1 MPACSPLDLVV
12 EIPWPTSRAGVDADN
27 HTLPPCN
34 AALDRV
40 IFPRNAEGPPA
51 STIFLAKRL
60 LQSRAADR
68 PSLVHSDLATSDF
81 EWASALSLA
90 PSVTGIVLGARFL
103 AFRRGSKGTAP
114 RDAVAAM
121 VLACSASFALALGKS
136 TPVALAFEHH
146 RRHATK
152 TTSPEER
159 DIAWLLA
166 MFGPHIHPSRLGTVI
181 PELTTVL
188 GPRIL
193 HHTQEFTEA
202 NSFTTHVLR
211 RILPGP
217 LIEAVLADPKS
228 RRLMTD
234 ALDGPH
240 IEDVRTFLA
249 RVFRATLAHLRV
261 IDDYADQ
268 ILADAGI
275 AKPPA
280 DPMIE
285 GEASPRP
292 PVDVIPKTS
301 ARERADRATLAMTR
315 LLPHEPHIV
324 SVLVGKAALLGTDL
338 PPSAILLSGASAE
351 ARRTLL
357 RTLARATDSAV
368 VFVNASSI
376 VGHTDAT
383 SCANALLSNSDSI
396 DFPLH
401 LPTAAGSIVVI
412 DGCDAL
418 LTHED
423 FDYDWQR
430 MQRIGAQR
438 VLAHLLAHGVPT
450 SMPATPWPH
459 SPAFFVCCADDD
471 VNLRAWRSGRGVL
484 PALRDQLGDRVQLPD
499 RPSIALMVELLRPI
513 FAPRKFH
520 ARLGFAASSLPDAL
534 EVPEATL
541 AVAARLANAHRGT
554 VADAR
559 RIIETAAR
567 RIVMRRAHGESAAR
581 VAVTP
586 DDLSASD
593 LTA

>member
-1 MPACSPLDLVV
+1 
-12 EIPWPTSRAGVDADN
+12 
-27 HTLPPCN
+27 
-34 AALDRV
+34 
-40 IFPRNAEGPPA
+40 
-51 STIFLAKRL
+51 
-60 LQSRAADR
+60 
-68 PSLVHSDLATSDF
+68 
-81 EWASALSLA
+81 
-90 PSVTGIVLGARFL
+90 
-103 AFRRGSKGTAP
+103 
-114 RDAVAAM
+114 
-121 VLACSASFALALGKS
+121 
-136 TPVALAFEHH
+136 
-146 RRHATK
+146 
-152 TTSPEER
+152 
-159 DIAWLLA
+159 
-166 MFGPHIHPSRLGTVI
+166 
-181 PELTTVL
+181 
-188 GPRIL
+188 
-193 HHTQEFTEA
+193 
-202 NSFTTHVLR
+202 
-211 RILPGP
+211 
-217 LIEAVLADPKS
+217 
-228 RRLMTD
+228 
-234 ALDGPH
+234 
-240 IEDVRTFLA
+240 
-249 RVFRATLAHLRV
+249 
-261 IDDYADQ
+261 
-268 ILADAGI
+268 
-275 AKPPA
+275 
-280 DPMIE
+280 MIE

-484 PALRDQLGDRVQLPD
+484 PALRAQLGDRVQLSD
-499 RPSIALMVELLRPI
+499 RTSIALMVDLLRPI
-513 FAPRKFH
+513 FARRAYH
-520 ARLGFAASSLPDAL
+520 QGLGFAASSSPDAL

-567 RIVMRRAHGESAAR
+567 RIVMRRAHGEDTTH

-593 LTA
+593 LSE